1 MDSGARLLARNQE
14 KFRSIT
20 IGSFTIR
27 DSLEHI
33 PSSLDSL
40 MGDLCKDQSFSFP
53 LLQQFEPYVKLSQR
67 RKRKGLKL
75 LKRKGVYPYEHFT
88 SYGALKEASF
98 PAKDAFY
105 SRLNEAHIS
114 DEDHK
119 QGRDVFKFFRC
130 KTMDDY
136 MKLYC
141 GLDVILLAEIFTKYR
156 EMVIHHFK
164 LDPIHYLGKFCL
176 RRRIFIFCSV
186 LTASISRHTRS
197 IIRYYAKNVLR

>member
-1 MDSGARLLARNQE
+1 MGGATKCATRLLARNQE

-20 IGSFTIR
+20 VGRFAIR

-40 MGDLCKDQSFSFP
+40 MGDLCKDRSFSFP
-53 LLQQFEPYVKLSQR
+53 ILRQFKPYVKLSQR
-67 RKRKGLKL
+67 KKSKGLEL

-88 SYGALKEASF
+88 SYEALKKGSF
-98 PAKDAFY
+98 PPKDAFY

-114 DEDHK
+114 DEDYKHG
-119 QGRDVFKFFRC
+119 QDVFDFFRC

-164 LDPIHYLGKFCL
+164 LDPIHYLGKF
-176 RRRIFIFCSV
+176 
-186 LTASISRHTRS
+186 
-197 IIRYYAKNVLR
+197 

>member
-1 MDSGARLLARNQE
+1 MLAKNQE

-20 IGSFTIR
+20 IGKFTIR

-40 MGDLCKDQSFSFP
+40 MTDLCKDKSFSFP
-53 LLQQFEPYVKLSQR
+53 ILRQFEPYVKLHQR
-67 RKRKGLKL
+67 KKRKGLEL

-88 SYGALKEASF
+88 SYEALKKGSF
-98 PAKDAFY
+98 PSKDAFY

-114 DEDHK
+114 EEDHK
-119 QGRDVFKFFRC
+119 HGQNVYKFFC
-130 KTMDDY
+130 CNTMDDY

-141 GLDVILLAEIFTKYR
+141 GLDVILLAEIFIRYR

-164 LDPIHYLGKFCL
+164 LDPIYYLGKF
-176 RRRIFIFCSV
+176 
-186 LTASISRHTRS
+186 
-197 IIRYYAKNVLR
+197 